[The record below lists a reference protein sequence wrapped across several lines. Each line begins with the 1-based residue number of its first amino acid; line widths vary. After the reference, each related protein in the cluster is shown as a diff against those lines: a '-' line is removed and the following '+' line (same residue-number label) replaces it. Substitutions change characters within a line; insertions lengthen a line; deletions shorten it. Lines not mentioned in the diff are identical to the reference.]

1 VKHRLTRFGT
11 LLLENWAL
19 KLLAIALAALTFF
32 AIRGATSFEE
42 RYEVPVEIKVERG
55 IAILDQKPRT
65 VEVVVR
71 GSREDLARLEENRM
85 KASLRC
91 RATDPRG
98 AERLLVG
105 RRHLEG
111 LAGVRIERIR
121 PAEVM
126 VTFDREAEKRVP
138 VARPTLTGEPLV
150 GTVEGVDFEPRFVT
164 VRGPKRR
171 LTIEEVYTEPI
182 NVADKVDSFS
192 RTVRVLPPGDTW
204 VSRIEPSEISVRVR
218 IAKRTVTRRL
228 DGLPVL
234 ALVPPEAPW
243 RITVEPA
250 RVDVSLEGGAEIM
263 ESLTNDV
270 VRVWVDCRDVEADTV
285 YELPMDV
292 HLPAGVDVKCT
303 TMPPS
308 VKVIV
313 GRRGADDWELRP

>member
-1 VKHRLTRFGT
+1 LSHRLKHVGT
-11 LLLENWAL
+11 VLVANWAL
-19 KLLAIALAALTFF
+19 KLLALALAALTFF

-42 RYEVPVEIKVERG
+42 RYEVPVEVKVEPG

-65 VEVVVR
+65 VEIVVR
-71 GSREDLARLEENRM
+71 GSREDLARLDESRM

-111 LAGVRIERIR
+111 LAGVRVERIR
-121 PAEVM
+121 PAVVM

-138 VARPTLTGEPLV
+138 VARPTLTGEPLL
-150 GTVEGVDFEPRFVT
+150 GAVEGIEYEPRFVT

-171 LTIEEVYTEPI
+171 LTIEEIYTEPI

-192 RTVRVLPPGDTW
+192 RTVRLLPPGDTW

-218 IAKRTVTRRL
+218 IAKRTVSRT
-228 DGLPVL
+228 LPRIRVL
-234 ALVPPEAPW
+234 ALVPPDAAW
-243 RITVEPA
+243 QVTVEPA
-250 RVDVSLEGGAEIM
+250 WVDVTLEGGAETM

-270 VRVWVDCRDVEADTV
+270 VRVWVDCRDLDADTV
-285 YELPMDV
+285 YELPVDV
-292 HLPAGVDVKCT
+292 HLPAGVDVKS
-303 TMPPS
+303 MAAPSS
-308 VKVIV
+308 VKVV
-313 GRRGADDWELRP
+313 AERRDTRAREPGR